1 MNRIGIF
8 DSGVGGLTLAREIK
22 NLHPDQSIVYI
33 GDTARVPWG
42 IRSPKIIESFSLQ
55 LLGFLLKKQ
64 VDMIVVA
71 CHTASSV
78 AIPALQRA
86 TQLKVTGV
94 IEPSAKGAVEK
105 SKSTIGI
112 IGTPTTIRSQAW
124 PIAIN
129 LVDQTKKVVSSAAPL
144 LVPIVEEGLEN
155 HEVAKIMVSEY
166 TKPLINQ
173 KIDTLV
179 LACTHYP
186 LLYDIFKNVLGESVT
201 FVNPGE
207 STARS
212 LEIDDSQGNG
222 DDEFYFT
229 DLSDR
234 VKNKLEHF
242 YGREIKGKVEG
253 VDIESL

>member
-1 MNRIGIF
+1 MRIGVF
-8 DSGVGGLTLAREIK
+8 DSGLGGLTVAREIK
-22 NLHPDQSIVYI
+22 NLHANQSIVYI

-55 LLGFLLKKQ
+55 LLSFLLKKQ

-78 AIPALQRA
+78 AIPALQKA

-94 IEPSAKGAVEK
+94 IEPSAKDAVEK

-112 IGTPTTIRSQAW
+112 IGTPTTIKSQAW
-124 PIAIN
+124 PTAIN
-129 LVDQTKKVVSSAAPL
+129 LVDPIKKVVSNAAPL

-166 TKPLINQ
+166 AKPLIEQN
-173 KIDTLV
+173 IDTLV

-186 LLYDIFKNVLGESVT
+186 LLYNVFKGVLGESVT
-201 FVNPGE
+201 LVNPGE

-212 LEIDDSQGNG
+212 LEIDDLQGNG
-222 DDEFYFT
+222 EDEFYFT

-234 VKNKLEHF
+234 VKAKLEHF

-253 VDIESL
+253 VEIESL

>member
-1 MNRIGIF
+1 MRIGIF
-8 DSGVGGLTLAREIK
+8 DSGLGGLTVAREIK
-22 NLHPDQSIVYI
+22 NLHANQSIVYI

-55 LLGFLLKKQ
+55 LLSFLLKKQ

-71 CHTASSV
+71 CHTASCV
-78 AIPALQRA
+78 AIPALERT

-94 IEPSAKGAVEK
+94 IEPSAKDAVEK

-124 PIAIN
+124 PTAIN
-129 LVDQTKKVVSSAAPL
+129 LVDPTKKVVSNAAPL

-166 TKPLINQ
+166 TKPLIEQN
-173 KIDTLV
+173 IDTLV

-186 LLYDIFKNVLGESVT
+186 LLYNIFEGVLGESVI
-201 FVNPGE
+201 FINPGE

-212 LEIDDSQGNG
+212 LEIDDLEGNG
-222 DDEFYFT
+222 EDEFYFT

-234 VKNKLEHF
+234 VKANLEHF

-253 VDIESL
+253 VEIESL